1 MGGIR
6 CICSS
11 RSYCSDRS
19 LLILGVHDLSWGY
32 WGREQLL
39 YQCFYLCRAE
49 DEEATFR
56 MEHIMN
62 ENSQPR
68 YPVGDSPQTVL
79 RGPAGGRGQCPA
91 GGLWVGLSSADSG
104 SGRGIEVGE
113 SWHGQLEIQLSP
125 VNLRGSWGRKGG
137 LEGEAGATCT
147 QNCREHSYLP
157 CDDAWF
163 PVHHDR
169 HSIVSEIRQGGRALN
184 CSEPLTAQSSCNHL
198 YLLLVTEGT
207 FLS

>member
-1 MGGIR
+1 
-6 CICSS
+6 
-11 RSYCSDRS
+11 
-19 LLILGVHDLSWGY
+19 
-32 WGREQLL
+32 
-39 YQCFYLCRAE
+39 
-49 DEEATFR
+49 

-125 VNLRGSWGRKGG
+125 VNLRGS
-137 LEGEAGATCT
+137 
-147 QNCREHSYLP
+147 
-157 CDDAWF
+157 
-163 PVHHDR
+163 
-169 HSIVSEIRQGGRALN
+169 
-184 CSEPLTAQSSCNHL
+184 
-198 YLLLVTEGT
+198 
-207 FLS
+207 